1 MLYLS
6 RSFQKNNALYALSFN
21 KLLQSTTVEI
31 YFIVLSFYISV
42 NIIFKIYFIDLC

>member
-21 KLLQSTTVEI
+21 KLLQSTIIEI
-31 YFIVLSFYISV
+31 YFILLSSYISV
-42 NIIFKIYFIDLC
+42 NIMF

>member
-21 KLLQSTTVEI
+21 KLLQSTIVEICFIVLSSCKLVNAIVEI
-31 YFIVLSFYISV
+31 YFINLH
-42 NIIFKIYFIDLC
+42 

>member
-1 MLYLS
+1 MLCLS
-6 RSFQKNNALYALSFN
+6 ISFQKNNALYALPYN
-21 KLLQSTTVEI
+21 KLLLSTIVEI

>member
-21 KLLQSTTVEI
+21 KLLQSTIVEI
-31 YFIVLSFYISV
+31 TCFIKGP
-42 NIIFKIYFIDLC
+42 N